1 MATKKILIQIQV
13 SEKEATAA
21 ISKVT
26 QAVEGLAT
34 AQVKNTTATTKG
46 RAQSGLNNAI
56 LLETGRLASDASYGF
71 GAIANNLGQVISLF
85 QSFARTNGGF
95 VASMKVLLKSIWGVG
110 GLMIGIQLLIS
121 FGPQIIK
128 FFKGA
133 ATAAEIEAKALKE
146 LNKELDANIQKRE
159 RQVKLIEQSLLL
171 VTKVTMDSLGNLVT
185 EIDASQEKLMELAFR
200 FNQAGIS
207 NTKILTDEELS
218 LKTRVKI
225 AKEMFDI
232 FKEETRLITLR
243 RKEREALSSGDLDRV
258 KDLRAQIILSQK
270 EILESSKAID
280 KLSEKTES
288 GILRGKVK
296 SLADLTKEEFDS
308 LFLYLEKRADDSGFI
323 LEKMLEGW
331 TMNQIDMSLKASEIL
346 DTAGDAGI
354 EALSKLVE
362 SDDKYAKKR
371 KDNSDAILKINKIER
386 DSRLQ
391 ALDDIGKGLMAA
403 SQIAGKATGAGKALA
418 IASTTISTYSAAQ
431 KAYES
436 QMVPSIDSPIRAAIA
451 ASAAIAQGLANV
463 RAIMAVKTA
472 GIDGVSV
479 SGTGAGA
486 GVEAPDFNVV
496 GTGGASQL
504 ASGLAS
510 ITGKPI
516 QAFVVS
522 KEISSDQE
530 LDRNITSTATLG

>member
-133 ATAAEIEAKALKE
+133 ATAEEIEAKALKE

-522 KEISSDQE
+522 KEISSAQE

>member
-522 KEISSDQE
+522 KEISSAQE

>member
-496 GTGGASQL
+496 GTSGTSQL

-522 KEISSDQE
+522 KEISSAQE